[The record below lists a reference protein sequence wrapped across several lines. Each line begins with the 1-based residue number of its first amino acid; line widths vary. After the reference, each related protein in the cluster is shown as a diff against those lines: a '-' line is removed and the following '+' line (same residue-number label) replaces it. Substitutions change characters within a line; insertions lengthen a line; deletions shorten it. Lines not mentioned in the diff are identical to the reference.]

1 MKHVTKLKVILSFL
15 MLLPI
20 AAVKAQTAPAGQSLL
35 WKISGNGLKKESY
48 FLLTASNV
56 CADMGS
62 LDKKTADALANAQNI
77 SVESGI
83 NNPDNQPVIKKL
95 IQVKDQSQSMK
106 KVLSNGLYTQLAT
119 EANNVGMNEV
129 TLNNFKP
136 IYICGLIVKVVNPC
150 EVPNAKTTET
160 LVRNYA
166 HDKNIKVGELL
177 TQEENFITLDAYP
190 NTYWEKTV
198 DFLINDSADAVND
211 LDNKTEFYKHENLR
225 GVIATMNKSP
235 LFKLKYAYPDI
246 ESKRMTLL
254 GSRIENTI
262 KNQSSVILIDIAN
275 IANPSTSVFNQ
286 LTKAGYTISAVN

>member
-1 MKHVTKLKVILSFL
+1 MKNVTKLKAILFFL
-15 MLLPI
+15 MLLPTLVI
-20 AAVKAQTAPAGQSLL
+20 NAQTAPAGQSLL
-35 WKISGNGLKKESY
+35 WKISGNGLKKDSY

-62 LDKKTADALANAQNI
+62 LDKKTAAALADAQNI

-83 NNPDNQPVIKKL
+83 NNPDNQPVIKRL

-119 EANNVGMNEV
+119 EAANVGMNEV

-177 TQEENFITLDAYP
+177 SQEENFITLDAYP

-211 LDNKTEFYKHENLR
+211 LDNKTEFYKHDNLR

-246 ESKRMTLL
+246 ESKRMSLL
-254 GSRIENTI
+254 SSRIENTI

-275 IANPSTSVFNQ
+275 IANPSTSVFAQ
-286 LTKAGYTISAVN
+286 LTKAGYNISAVN